1 MKEKLADSS
10 ARRADVLSKFKQE
23 ARMFEGDLKEKDAE
37 MKVADLQRKQQRDEQ
52 ERNKEKQ
59 RYLTDQEY
67 HASLQNKQGSEALKI
82 RKAEE
87 AVLQQLGDYE
97 SRTKKG
103 HELGRQQA
111 QMKARVAQEY
121 ATKASEV
128 C

>member
-1 MKEKLADSS
+1 
-10 ARRADVLSKFKQE
+10 
-23 ARMFEGDLKEKDAE
+23 
-37 MKVADLQRKQQRDEQ
+37 
-52 ERNKEKQ
+52 
-59 RYLTDQEY
+59 
-67 HASLQNKQGSEALKI
+67 
-82 RKAEE
+82 
-87 AVLQQLGDYE
+87 VLQQLGDYE